1 MTQMR
6 KILSAAVALIVC
18 LSCQAQEVINLP
30 KPDKAKATMSVM
42 DALAQR
48 RSVRSFSTQ
57 ELTAE
62 QLSLLL
68 WAANGI
74 NREDGRL
81 TAPTAMNR
89 QDIQLYVCRRD
100 GAFLY
105 DAKANALKRVSSEDL
120 RPAVAGDR
128 QPFAAEA
135 PVCLVI
141 VSDQSKFGHQSGADY
156 GRIDAGYV
164 SQNIYLA
171 STAMGLAT
179 VARAMMDRERLSKG
193 LGLNEQQLLLLNH
206 PVGKM
211 KTE

>member
-1 MTQMR
+1 MKKTM
-6 KILSAAVALIVC
+6 ILCMAAV
-18 LSCQAQEVINLP
+18 LSLSIHAQDTIKLP
-30 KPDKAKATMSVM
+30 APDPAQSTMSVM
-42 DALAQR
+42 DALANR
-48 RSVRSFSTQ
+48 KSVRSFSDKALSTD
-57 ELTAE
+57 

-89 QDIQLYVCRRD
+89 QDIQLYVCRKD
-100 GAFLY
+100 GAYSY
-105 DAKANALKRVSSEDL
+105 DAKQHSLKRVSNEDL

-128 QPFAAEA
+128 QPFAKEA

-141 VSDQSKFGHQSGADY
+141 VSDSRKFGNSAAAADY

-171 STAMGLAT
+171 ATAMGLAT
-179 VARAMMDRERLSKG
+179 VARAMMDRERLAKG
-193 LGLNEQQLLLLNH
+193 LGLVDEQMLLLNH
-206 PVGKM
+206 PVGYGK
-211 KTE
+211 